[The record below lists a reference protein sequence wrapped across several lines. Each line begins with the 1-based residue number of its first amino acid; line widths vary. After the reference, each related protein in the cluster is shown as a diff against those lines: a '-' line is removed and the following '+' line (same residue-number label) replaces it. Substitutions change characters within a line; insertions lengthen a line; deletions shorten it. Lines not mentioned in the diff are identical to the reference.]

1 MKKNLIKDY
10 LLITFGIILVAV
22 SIEYFFAP
30 NNIASGG
37 VTGLA
42 IIINK
47 IMPKISISLITLV
60 INMALFIISFILLG
74 SGFGVR
80 SIITSVMLSIIMWII
95 ESFLNP
101 VAITNDLMMATIFG
115 TIICAFG
122 MAIVF
127 ESNSSTGGTDIV
139 AKILNR
145 YLNLNIGTGLLI
157 IDVIITIFAIGVFGI
172 DSGLYAIF
180 SVIILGIT
188 VDRFIDGF
196 NSSKE
201 VIIMS
206 SKTEKIGD
214 YIINNLKR
222 GCTYLKAEGAYTKR
236 NIKIVYS
243 IMNRNE
249 FIKLKKYIIENDPKA
264 FISVRESYEVL
275 GEGFKEID

>member
-10 LLITFGIILVAV
+10 SLIIFGIILVAI

-42 IIINK
+42 IIINN
-47 IMPKISISLITLV
+47 IIPQISISLLTLV
-60 INMALFIISFILLG
+60 VNIALFIISFILLG
-74 SGFGVR
+74 SSFGVR
-80 SIITSVMLSIIMWII
+80 SVITSIMLSIIMWII
-95 ESFLNP
+95 EAFFNP

-115 TIICAFG
+115 TIISAFG

-127 ESNSSTGGTDIV
+127 ECNSSTGGTDIV
-139 AKILNR
+139 AKIFNKFFH
-145 YLNLNIGTGLLI
+145 LNIGTGLLI
-157 IDVIITIFAIGVFGI
+157 IDVIITIFAIGVFGV
-172 DSGLYAIF
+172 DKGLYAIL

-206 SKTEKIGD
+206 SKFYKIGD
-214 YIINNLKR
+214 YIINDLKR
-222 GCTYLKAEGAYTKR
+222 ECTYLKAECAYTK
-236 NIKIVYS
+236 NDMKIVYS

-249 FIKLKKYIIENDPKA
+249 FIRLKKFILENDSKA

-275 GEGFKEID
+275 GEGFKDID